1 MQINEVN
8 MRTAIGSI
16 GGTLS
21 KPLDISIGHL
31 GAEGETPESR
41 SFEKAEGMLHDWG
54 QRVETWAKTKSI
66 ADRAIGSLVAET
78 VCHRGF

>member
-16 GGTLS
+16 GGTLT

-31 GAEGETPESR
+31 GVVLETSDSE
-41 SFEKAEGMLHDWG
+41 SFEVMLQNWG
-54 QRVETWAKTKSI
+54 QRVETWAKTKSV
-66 ADRAIGSLVAET
+66 ADRAIGSLVAEK
-78 VCHRGF
+78 VRHY